1 MKIAKF
7 FSLIAFVI
15 MMGSTVQ
22 AQMNVM
28 TYNIKYAN
36 ENDGENSW
44 SFRKSHITNQLKFYE
59 PEIFG
64 VQEALLSQLEH
75 FKESLQ
81 QYEYIGVGRNDGMQ
95 TGEFSAIFY
104 KSEMFTVLEKGTFWL
119 SETPSKPSIGWDA
132 AYERICTYAL
142 FQKVDSEEK
151 FWVFNTHFDHV
162 GETARQNSAALIL
175 KKIKELNKEDYPV
188 ILTGDLNLEPD
199 SEPVKL
205 ITKTF
210 SDSRGL
216 AENVTFGP
224 EGTFN
229 NFQFQEPVT
238 RRIDYVFTSPEI
250 EVLKYAVLTDSKDL
264 RYPSDHFPV
273 FVRLQLK

>member
-132 AYERICTYAL
+132 AYARICTYAL